1 MKKSDIIIKS
11 TNRGY
16 ISMHFWAVLWF
27 VGFYFIARW
36 AEVYMEDDFMRYGL
50 FPWPPL
56 CVYGSY
62 AVMCSLAAVNIYAF
76 IYFAMEVGIIS
87 YGKNGFL
94 EKVSCR
100 SYGFPFSK
108 HIKDVPFNRIIDIEV
123 SQGSIDRLLNTG
135 SLTVNLVT
143 FTSADAL
150 EKKWEFTAISDPMS
164 RKKEIEEAIAD
175 HEGLLIKLKT
185 EQ

>member
-1 MKKSDIIIKS
+1 MKKGDIIIKS

-16 ISMHFWAVLWF
+16 MSMNFWAVLWC

-36 AEVYMEDDFMRYGL
+36 ADLYMEDDYMSYRL

-62 AVMCSLAAVNIYAF
+62 VVMGIIAVVNIYTI
-76 IYFAMEVGIIS
+76 IYSAKEVGIIS
-87 YGKNGFL
+87 YGENGFL
-94 EKVSCR
+94 EKLSAW

-108 HIKDVPFNRIIDIEV
+108 RTVDLPFNRIIEIEV

-135 SLTVNLVT
+135 SLTVKFIT
-143 FTSADAL
+143 FANAETL
-150 EKKWEFTAISDPMS
+150 EKKWTFPAICAPVA

-175 HEGLLIKLKT
+175 HEGLLVKLKT